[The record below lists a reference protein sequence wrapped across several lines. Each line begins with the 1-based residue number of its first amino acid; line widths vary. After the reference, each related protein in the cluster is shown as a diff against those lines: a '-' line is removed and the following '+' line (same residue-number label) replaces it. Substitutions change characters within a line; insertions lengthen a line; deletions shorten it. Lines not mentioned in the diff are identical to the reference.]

1 MTGSVSDY
9 PLKLIRTAFS
19 ASDSTRLADAR
30 LKVLFNWIIEFLGR
44 FQKVDWSLLAWLWGC
59 ECPAPQLERH

>member
-19 ASDSTRLADAR
+19 VSDSTRLADAR
-30 LKVLFNWIIEFLGR
+30 LKVDWIGSLNLEWISEI
-44 FQKVDWSLLAWLWGC
+44 DWKLLAWLWGC
-59 ECPAPQLERH
+59 ECPAPQLERR